1 MQSAGVYESEA
12 SNGRP
17 ASKEGSVELSS
28 YLRSRWGV
36 LLIAVPAITGA
47 IAFAAT
53 KPPEQFE
60 AVGIV
65 SVTPPDAIESSQ
77 FSTGPFV
84 ADFRSMLTSA
94 AVEDAVEEAL
104 AAAGAEPPGPAS
116 ASAGLNGGALVQV
129 GITASTPEAAELAIR
144 TAVTE
149 SLSALNRQNVE
160 RAEIVASARSA
171 EAAAAQSALTDFA
184 TENQVQDVEGEY
196 ARRSG
201 DLLETRNAVAANPDN
216 AALLALLDEKRIE
229 LDRYGALLLEWQL
242 LEDSLRTAVSARDS
256 ATAALSLAR
265 ARSDSV
271 GERSLVESVTVTQAG
286 QVTGRAL
293 AGVIGAAAAFAV
305 VAAAIA
311 VARRPKR
318 QAALAP
324 DPPAGRAPARS
335 TAPPR
340 RSKRPTDTSTS
351 DVDAPFSVIANGDG
365 SPDRERE
372 PTSRRS
378 PTSAPSNGTR
388 RTAIG
393 APETA
398 GKNETRR
405 GAPRSSRPR

>member
-1 MQSAGVYESEA
+1 M
-12 SNGRP
+12 
-17 ASKEGSVELSS
+17 ELSS
-28 YLRSRWGV
+28 YLRSRWGI
-36 LLIAVPAITGA
+36 LLIAIPAITGA
-47 IAFAAT
+47 IAFATT
-53 KPPEQFE
+53 KPAEQFE

-84 ADFRSMLTSA
+84 ADFRSMLTST
-94 AVEDAVEEAL
+94 AVEEAVEEAL
-104 AAAGAEPPGPAS
+104 VAVGAEPPGPAS

-160 RAEIVASARSA
+160 RAEIVASARAA

-201 DLLETRNAVAANPDN
+201 DLLETRNAVAANPGN
-216 AALLALLDEKRIE
+216 TALVALLEEKKVE

-242 LEDSLRTAVSARDS
+242 LEDSLRTSVSARDS

-324 DPPAGRAPARS
+324 EPPVERASAQRAPARGEPART

-340 RSKRPTDTSTS
+340 RQKRPVDTGTS
-351 DVDAPFSVIANGDG
+351 DVDAPFSVVANGDR
-365 SPDRERE
+365 SLDRERE
-372 PTSRRS
+372 SASRRS
-378 PTSAPSNGTR
+378 PTPAASNGTR
-388 RTAIG
+388 RTTNG
-393 APETA
+393 APATA
-398 GKNETRR
+398 DKNETRR
-405 GAPRSSRPR
+405 GASRPGRPR